1 MQTVNKTI
9 SIDVIYIYTFEKF
22 GTLEIDLSHNSKTA
36 TRTFDCVFA

>member
-9 SIDVIYIYTFEKF
+9 SIDVIYTFEKF
-22 GTLEIDLSHNSKTA
+22 GTLEIDLTHNSKTA